1 MNFQDWLTQQMKSYD
16 LNQTGLALK
25 LGVSQSVVS
34 SWLRGLYT
42 PSPENCRK
50 LAQLFHV
57 APEDIFKLV
66 GYMENTVNL
75 PFPLP
80 PTATPAAP
88 PSYAP
93 PPPTPPPAAAASH
106 SPPTETLAQRPSQLT
121 PPSFRETP
129 AHAHQ

>member
-66 GYMENTVNL
+66 GYMENTVNE
-75 PFPLP
+75 
-80 PTATPAAP
+80 TATPYAAG
-88 PSYAP
+88 
-93 PPPTPPPAAAASH
+93 TIKH
-106 SPPTETLAQRPSQLT
+106 RLLVLISQLEDT
-121 PPSFRETP
+121 Q
-129 AHAHQ
+129 AHALLMLLEAFTHDEQSTT